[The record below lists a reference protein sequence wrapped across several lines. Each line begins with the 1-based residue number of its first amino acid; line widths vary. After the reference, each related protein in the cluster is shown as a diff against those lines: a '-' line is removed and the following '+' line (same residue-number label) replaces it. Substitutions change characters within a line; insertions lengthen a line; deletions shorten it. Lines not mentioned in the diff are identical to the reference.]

1 MSCPVCQNAT
11 QSNKTYCSAIC
22 ARLFLSA
29 VKEANDSYHQYV
41 KPSFQKPYVRSE
53 PSNFESKDSKFGML
67 NHRNGKAITVNEPV
81 AYTKNKNY
89 EMNVD
94 EKSSTRE
101 QSNGNISSAVNRT
114 PYQELLKQNQ
124 ESVANESVSNK
135 CKNQKCSNQTVGN
148 DLYCNVCDDSS
159 DTKCKKC
166 GVNDRNAP
174 HPICTDCH
182 KLMKDKPKEKKDKS
196 KYDKKDKSKY
206 DKKKA

>member
-1 MSCPVCQNAT
+1 MSCPSCQNAT
-11 QSNKTYCSAIC
+11 QSNKTFCSAVC

-29 VKEANDSYHQYV
+29 VKEANDSQQHYV
-41 KPSFQKPYVRSE
+41 KSFQKPYAR
-53 PSNFESKDSKFGML
+53 PD
-67 NHRNGKAITVNEPV
+67 PV
-81 AYTKNKNY
+81 AYTRNRNY
-89 EMNVD
+89 EMNVE
-94 EKSSTRE
+94 EKTSAS
-101 QSNGNISSAVNRT
+101 GNISSAVNRT

-148 DLYCNVCDDSS
+148 DLYCTSCDDSD

-182 KLMKDKPKEKKDKS
+182 KQMKEKPKEKKDKS

>member
-41 KPSFQKPYVRSE
+41 KSSFQNPSFQNPSFQKPTFQKPYTR
-53 PSNFESKDSKFGML
+53 PD
-67 NHRNGKAITVNEPV
+67 PV

-135 CKNQKCSNQTVGN
+135 CKNQKCPNQTVGN